1 MLVRPE
7 SISRPPAWQ
16 PDAQTTE
23 PPVRYLSY
31 TLYLINKTRTKK
43 KLTQGQYYHFA
54 IKILGIITWA
64 NFKSRFFFTIFF
76 LFVDHHRQ
84 RIQQIFNPYSY
95 LSDSFWKMI
104 GSFRRYYLNGTS
116 WPTNGCNIKLWRYC
130 SGTSVPMTP
139 RKWSFVLS
147 SSFIPSFDWSTIIQY
162 NLSLITIVIALFLF
176 IYSE

>member
-1 MLVRPE
+1 M
-7 SISRPPAWQ
+7 
-16 PDAQTTE
+16 
-23 PPVRYLSY
+23 RYLSY
-31 TLYLINKTRTKK
+31 TLYLINNTRTKK
-43 KLTQGQYYHFA
+43 IDAGPILPFCNQNIGDHYMSKLHV
-54 IKILGIITWA
+54 KV
-64 NFKSRFFFTIFF
+64 FTIFF

-84 RIQQIFNPYSY
+84 RIQQIFNSYSSI
-95 LSDSFWKMI
+95 SDSFWKMT

-116 WPTNGCNIKLWRYC
+116 WPTNGCNIKFWRYC